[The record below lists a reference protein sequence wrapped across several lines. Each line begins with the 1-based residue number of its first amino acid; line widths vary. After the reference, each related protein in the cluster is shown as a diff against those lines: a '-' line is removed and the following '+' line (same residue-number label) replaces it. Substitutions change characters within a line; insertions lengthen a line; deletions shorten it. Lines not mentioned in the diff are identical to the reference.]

1 MRDKLD
7 EQIISEFKNFGI
19 DLSDEDL
26 QVVRA
31 RYEADL
37 TMRRIFE
44 PMPHNWESAFAVGDK
59 IELVRPFF
67 GIPVGVVGSI
77 KAIET
82 AYNDDGTSKEEW
94 ELSADF
100 FKGRPYL
107 VEFDCSHI
115 PLDEQEKAAIK
126 RLFEQC
132 DIQEE
137 LPTNRGRVQTNV
149 APQDIRKVEQSS

>member
-7 EQIISEFKNFGI
+7 EQIATEFKKLGI

-44 PMPHNWESAFAVGDK
+44 PMPHNWETAFAVGDK
-59 IELVRPFF
+59 IELNRPFF
-67 GIPVGVVGSI
+67 GIPVGVVGVI
-77 KAIET
+77 KEIET
-82 AYNDDGTSKEEW
+82 AYNADGSSKEEW

-107 VEFDCSHI
+107 VEFDCTHI

-132 DIQEE
+132 SIQEE
-137 LPTNRGRVQTNV
+137 IPNTRGRVQTNI
-149 APQDIRKVEQSS
+149 APHDIRKVLT